1 MIKSTD
7 EENLNLVQGPGAAVE
22 VGKKGK
28 GGGKKGSKV
37 GELFFLFFFSEDRRH
52 CP

>member
-1 MIKSTD
+1 MRK
-7 EENLNLVQGPGAAVE
+7 NLNLVQGPGAAVE

-37 GELFFLFFFSEDRRH
+37 GELFFLLSQVRIGDIVLRLVR
-52 CP
+52 

>member
-1 MIKSTD
+1 MRK
-7 EENLNLVQGPGAAVE
+7 NLNMVQGPGAAVE

-37 GELFFLFFFSEDRRH
+37 GELFFYSSLSEDRRH

>member
-1 MIKSTD
+1 MRK
-7 EENLNLVQGPGAAVE
+7 NLNMVQGPGAAVE

-37 GELFFLFFFSEDRRH
+37 GELFFLFFLSEDRRH
-52 CP
+52 VLRLVR

>member
-1 MIKSTD
+1 MRK
-7 EENLNLVQGPGAAVE
+7 NLNLVQGPGAAVE

-37 GELFFLFFFSEDRRH
+37 GERFFLFF
-52 CP
+52 PK